1 MAKSKNTFTEKS
13 VEEIALMSPED
24 QAQYEADRLAFESSE
39 DNQKNKAL
47 TNDSLIKSQANYK
60 GDSAHDLVKIEI
72 IKDGDG
78 KKNFYKKGDTDEVHP
93 ATAEIFI
100 EKGIAKKVK

>member
-1 MAKSKNTFTEKS
+1 MAKTKFKEKS

-24 QAQYEADRLAFESSE
+24 LAVYEAEKASAENSDESKKE
-39 DNQKNKAL
+39 KAL

-72 IKDGDG
+72 IKEGDG
-78 KKNFYKKGDTDEVHP
+78 KTNFYKRGDTDEVHP